1 MRKLTWTTEEKKEY
15 VAKQLKRY
23 YEFLVSLSDFKF
35 EGVYTTKIE
44 CNSKYDLDVIV
55 SAIDTK
61 AYSPFSSDGSYDFL
75 SSADSKLHVYAL
87 EEELFHTVDRQ
98 STEVKATK
106 EDYIKAF
113 SDYENGFTQLGLS
126 NWSTVSSIFE
136 KAVES
141 RDSFMFPAFLQH
153 LGLSQD
159 DENFKTC
166 LVNLRRI
173 AGYKRTED

>member
-61 AYSPFSSDGSYDFL
+61 AYSTYELGLTLYKKENGVAQHSIRLTLDNPKMFRGYMYQGYSTPCFRGKLQTNKSVQFMRDYSDL
-75 SSADSKLHVYAL
+75 SDSRKLVI
-87 EEELFHTVDRQ
+87 EGISKEELVSAYFDMIPKLTNFVNSVH
-98 STEVKATK
+98 
-106 EDYIKAF
+106 IKAE
-113 SDYENGFTQLGLS
+113 YPHLKVGGL
-126 NWSTVSSIFE
+126 
-136 KAVES
+136 
-141 RDSFMFPAFLQH
+141 
-153 LGLSQD
+153 
-159 DENFKTC
+159 DE
-166 LVNLRRI
+166 
-173 AGYKRTED
+173 D

>member
-61 AYSPFSSDGSYDFL
+61 AYSTYELGLTLYKKENGVAQHSIRLTLDNPKMFRGYMYQGYSTPCFRGKLQTNKSIQFMRDYLDLSDSRNLVIEGIHKDELL
-75 SSADSKLHVYAL
+75 SAYFDVMPKLTNFVNSVH
-87 EEELFHTVDRQ
+87 
-98 STEVKATK
+98 
-106 EDYIKAF
+106 IKA
-113 SDYENGFTQLGLS
+113 EHPHLKVAGL
-126 NWSTVSSIFE
+126 E
-136 KAVES
+136 
-141 RDSFMFPAFLQH
+141 
-153 LGLSQD
+153 D
-159 DENFKTC
+159 D
-166 LVNLRRI
+166 
-173 AGYKRTED
+173 

>member
-61 AYSPFSSDGSYDFL
+61 AYSTYELGLTLYKKENGVAQHSIRLALVNPKMFRGYMYQGYSTPCFRGKLQTNKSIQFMRDYSDL
-75 SSADSKLHVYAL
+75 SDSRKLVI
-87 EEELFHTVDRQ
+87 EGISKEELVSAYFDMIPKLTNFVNSVH
-98 STEVKATK
+98 
-106 EDYIKAF
+106 IKAE
-113 SDYENGFTQLGLS
+113 YPHLKVGGL
-126 NWSTVSSIFE
+126 
-136 KAVES
+136 
-141 RDSFMFPAFLQH
+141 
-153 LGLSQD
+153 
-159 DENFKTC
+159 DE
-166 LVNLRRI
+166 
-173 AGYKRTED
+173 D

>member
-61 AYSPFSSDGSYDFL
+61 AYSTYELGLTLYKKENGVAQHSIRLTLDNPKMFRGYMYQGYSTPCFRGKLQTNKSIQFMRDYSDL
-75 SSADSKLHVYAL
+75 SDSRKLVIEGIHKDELLSAYFDVMPKLTNFVNSVH
-87 EEELFHTVDRQ
+87 
-98 STEVKATK
+98 
-106 EDYIKAF
+106 IKA
-113 SDYENGFTQLGLS
+113 EHPHLKVAGL
-126 NWSTVSSIFE
+126 E
-136 KAVES
+136 
-141 RDSFMFPAFLQH
+141 
-153 LGLSQD
+153 
-159 DENFKTC
+159 DE
-166 LVNLRRI
+166 
-173 AGYKRTED
+173 

>member
-61 AYSPFSSDGSYDFL
+61 AYSTSELGLTLYKKENGVAQHSIRLTLDNPKMFSGYMYQGYSTPCFRGKLQTNQSVQFMRDYSDISDL
-75 SSADSKLHVYAL
+75 RKLIIEGIHK
-87 EEELFHTVDRQ
+87 EELVSAYFDVIPKLTDFVSSVR
-98 STEVKATK
+98 
-106 EDYIKAF
+106 IKAE
-113 SDYENGFTQLGLS
+113 YPYLKVAGL
-126 NWSTVSSIFE
+126 E
-136 KAVES
+136 
-141 RDSFMFPAFLQH
+141 
-153 LGLSQD
+153 D
-159 DENFKTC
+159 D
-166 LVNLRRI
+166 
-173 AGYKRTED
+173 

>member
-61 AYSPFSSDGSYDFL
+61 AYSTSELGLTLYKKENGVAQHSIRLTLDNPKMFSGYMYQGYSTPCFRGKLQTNQSVQFMRDYSDL
-75 SSADSKLHVYAL
+75 SDLRKLIIEGIHK
-87 EEELFHTVDRQ
+87 EELVSAYFDMIPKLTDFVSSVR
-98 STEVKATK
+98 
-106 EDYIKAF
+106 IKAE
-113 SDYENGFTQLGLS
+113 YPYLKVAGLEN
-126 NWSTVSSIFE
+126 
-136 KAVES
+136 
-141 RDSFMFPAFLQH
+141 D
-153 LGLSQD
+153 
-159 DENFKTC
+159 
-166 LVNLRRI
+166 
-173 AGYKRTED
+173 

>member
-61 AYSPFSSDGSYDFL
+61 AYSTYELGLTLYKKENGVAQHSIRLALDNPKMFRGYMYQGYSTPCFRGKLQTNKSVQFMRNYLDLSDSR
-75 SSADSKLHVYAL
+75 KLVI
-87 EEELFHTVDRQ
+87 EGIPKEELVSAYFDVMPKLTDFVNSVH
-98 STEVKATK
+98 
-106 EDYIKAF
+106 IKAE
-113 SDYENGFTQLGLS
+113 YLYLKVGGL
-126 NWSTVSSIFE
+126 
-136 KAVES
+136 
-141 RDSFMFPAFLQH
+141 
-153 LGLSQD
+153 
-159 DENFKTC
+159 DE
-166 LVNLRRI
+166 
-173 AGYKRTED
+173 D

>member
-61 AYSPFSSDGSYDFL
+61 AYSTSELGLTLYKKKNGVAQHSLRLTLDNSKMFSGYMYQGYSTPCFRGKLQTNQSVQFMRDYSDL
-75 SSADSKLHVYAL
+75 SDLRKLIIEGIHK
-87 EEELFHTVDRQ
+87 EELV
-98 STEVKATK
+98 STYFDVIPKLT
-106 EDYIKAF
+106 DFVISVHIKAE
-113 SDYENGFTQLGLS
+113 YPHLKVEGL
-126 NWSTVSSIFE
+126 E
-136 KAVES
+136 
-141 RDSFMFPAFLQH
+141 
-153 LGLSQD
+153 D
-159 DENFKTC
+159 D
-166 LVNLRRI
+166 
-173 AGYKRTED
+173 